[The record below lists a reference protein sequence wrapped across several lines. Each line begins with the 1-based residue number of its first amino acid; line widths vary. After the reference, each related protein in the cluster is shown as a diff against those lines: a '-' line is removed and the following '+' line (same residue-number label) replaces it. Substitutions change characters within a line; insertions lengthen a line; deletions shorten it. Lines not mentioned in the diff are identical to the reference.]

1 VRGVD
6 NISLIWKATSNLTD
20 KFHIWSNPK
29 KNEYKGWIFVPVYI
43 CSELLRKICS
53 MKEFPIELKIL
64 NEDFEKLDGKETC
77 SILDQVKADDKE
89 ILNLIEQLFI
99 RTKNQLKKHETIYQW
114 NLLENWLFE
123 LKSQD
128 FSNTS
133 EEIVSR
139 IQRDLIIK
147 SRVCPNP
154 QAWDGLFEYINSRIA
169 ITEDEKFP
177 PPLILAAW
185 NFTSDEEKFERF
197 HEQLRIVADKGYIR
211 QIKVIMDNYAE
222 DDWHHFGE

>member
-1 VRGVD
+1 MED

-20 KFHIWSNPK
+20 KFHLWSNPNK
-29 KNEYKGWIFVPVYI
+29 VEYKGWIFVPIYI
-43 CSELLRKICS
+43 CTALLRKICTVN
-53 MKEFPIELKIL
+53 EFPIELKIL
-64 NEDFEKLDGKETC
+64 NEDFEKLAGKETS

-99 RTKNQLKKHETIYQW
+99 RTKIQLKKHETIYKW

-123 LKSQD
+123 LKSLD
-128 FSNTS
+128 YKDISEDVFSK
-133 EEIVSR
+133 IKM
-139 IQRDLIIK
+139 DLLVN

-154 QAWDGLFEYINSRIA
+154 QAWDNLFEFINSRINLPDDQK
-169 ITEDEKFP
+169 IP

-185 NFTSDEEKFERF
+185 NFTTDQEKFERF
-197 HEQLRIVADKGYIR
+197 QEQLNIVADKVYIR
-211 QIKVIMDNYAE
+211 QIKVILDNYSE